1 LGLNANEC
9 IILEAGY
16 MSTTVNH
23 TENIDWIVK
32 EEAKSRNAWIGI
44 DLISSAYYARTTHQG
59 SPSGCFASLDPA
71 SLVFNMSSK
80 PYCF

>member
-1 LGLNANEC
+1 LGLNVNEC

-32 EEAKSRNAWIGI
+32 EEDENRNHINGI
-44 DLISSAYYARTTHQG
+44 DLSYQPTTPEQRIKAALRVASQALTRCPG
-59 SPSGCFASLDPA
+59 FAG
-71 SLVFNMSSK
+71 V
-80 PYCF
+80 